1 MKSKKDKVKDNDEKL
16 FTTIKELGVA
26 LGPLFLKNQEIN
38 APIIKRQQWMNFAI
52 MITLCIGV
60 IALAYTKVID
70 GSAAT
75 GLIGAVIGYVF
86 GHIYA
91 KREKQ

>member
-1 MKSKKDKVKDNDEKL
+1 
-16 FTTIKELGVA
+16 
-26 LGPLFLKNQEIN
+26 
-38 APIIKRQQWMNFAI
+38 MNFSI
-52 MITLCIGV
+52 MITLCVGV

-86 GHIYA
+86 GHIYS
-91 KREKQ
+91 KREK

>member
-1 MKSKKDKVKDNDEKL
+1 MKNKKEETEDNSEKL
-16 FTTIKELGVA
+16 LAMIKELGIT

-38 APIIKRQQWMNFAI
+38 APIIKRSQWMNFSI
-52 MITLCIGV
+52 MITLCLGV
-60 IALAYTKVID
+60 IVLAYTKVID

-86 GHIYA
+86 GHIYS
-91 KREKQ
+91 KKDK